1 MSEKKKKQLRFSGEA
16 ANLRAFL
23 GPSDRML
30 QDLLH
35 PPAAYFYWA
44 NVVAKLLAQGP
55 IGIGGHRSWKK
66 CAVRIE
72 MVLLVGT
79 GELKFNP

>member
-1 MSEKKKKQLRFSGEA
+1 MSQKKNDLRFSGEA

-55 IGIGGHRSWKK
+55 TGIGGWASFLGKNGAAHGNQLR
-66 CAVRIE
+66 
-72 MVLLVGT
+72 
-79 GELKFNP
+79 